1 MSSSKLIYWFEEV
14 GKEYN
19 DVVGKKCANLGEMLR
34 MGLPVPPGFALTL
47 DIYKKFLTDTGVGE
61 KISSYIGECG
71 DLKSRGIDV
80 FDKVS
85 QNLRAIV
92 ENQKMPSSVGD
103 EIASY
108 YEQMCKKFKTPN
120 MAVAVRSAGTASR
133 PGMFETYLNV
143 KGTDEVLDKVKI
155 VWASTFTPRAIAF
168 RCNKDM
174 PVDCDILGIAVIKM
188 VNAKAAGIG
197 FTVDPIT
204 GDNSKVI
211 IEANWGLGEG
221 VVSGEEN
228 VDRWV
233 VEKKDWK
240 IVERAIGNKVK
251 QVINKEKGAEW
262 AEVPLEK
269 RLKPCLTD
277 GEIKWVAKVAKLIE
291 DRLGAPQDMEWAV
304 DPDFPAERNIF
315 LLQTRPA
322 KVAAKK
328 SATELLAEMIASR
341 YR

>member
-1 MSSSKLIYWFEEV
+1 MSSRKLIYWFEEV

-61 KISSYIGECG
+61 KISSYIGEYG

-85 QNLRAIV
+85 QNLRAMV

-143 KGTDEVLDKVKI
+143 KGTDEVLEKVKI

-174 PVDCDILGIAVIKM
+174 PVDCDILGIAVVKM

-262 AEVPLEK
+262 DEVPLEK
-269 RLKPCLTD
+269 RSKPCLTD
-277 GEIKWVAKVAKLIE
+277 SEIKRVAKVAKLLE
-291 DRLGAPQDMEWAV
+291 DRLGVPQDMEWAV
-304 DPDFPAERNIF
+304 DPDFSAGRNIF